1 MSLSIVI
8 PVYEDRETCVA
19 LVPTLLE
26 YGEIVVVDASRE
38 DPVTRED
45 LPPGVILL
53 RSEQAQRAEQM
64 NLGVEQATGSELLF
78 LHADTHLSQESW
90 ASLGEVW
97 GDPAVVG
104 GGFSRRFD
112 SSSLL
117 LRVTCCLADWR
128 GRWWGHFLG
137 DQAIFVRR
145 AVFEEIGGYRNFPV
159 FEDYDLCRRLKTKG
173 LMPCLNPP
181 VLSSARR
188 FRGGVVKQVVADFIL
203 TMRYFVRGERE

>member
-8 PVYEDRETCVA
+8 PVYADREACVA

-53 RSEQAQRAEQM
+53 RSEHAQRAAQM
-64 NLGVEQATGSELLF
+64 NLGVAQATGSELLF
-78 LHADTHLSQESW
+78 LHADTHLSQEGW
-90 ASLGEVW
+90 ASLREVW
-97 GDPAVVG
+97 SDPAVVG

-112 SSSLL
+112 SPSLL

-128 GRWWGHFLG
+128 GRWWGLFLG

-145 AVFEEIGGYRNFPV
+145 AVFEEVGGYRALPV

-173 LMPCLNPP
+173 ALPCLTPS

-188 FRGGVVKQVVADFIL
+188 FRDGVVKRVGADFIL
-203 TMRYFVRGERE
+203 TMRYFASGRRE

>member
-1 MSLSIVI
+1 
-8 PVYEDRETCVA
+8 
-19 LVPTLLE
+19 
-26 YGEIVVVDASRE
+26 
-38 DPVTRED
+38 
-45 LPPGVILL
+45 
-53 RSEQAQRAEQM
+53 
-64 NLGVEQATGSELLF
+64 
-78 LHADTHLSQESW
+78 
-90 ASLGEVW
+90 
-97 GDPAVVG
+97 
-104 GGFSRRFD
+104 
-112 SSSLL
+112 
-117 LRVTCCLADWR
+117 LADWR
-128 GRWWGHFLG
+128 GRWWGLFLG